1 MTEATSIEGGGG
13 NAFKNRVPVRS
24 VRSVR
29 SVVTTE
35 NVITTFLLVVARD
48 RVHKRYKRHV
58 ENMTNMT
65 EM

>member
-13 NAFKNRVPVRS
+13 NAFKNRVP